1 MKQKVEWFSVFLVK
15 NHTFAFFKYILLI
28 LYFKKTHYNTII
40 WKVKYIFNCYLAG
53 IFLNKYYCVW
63 AWLAHFSWPATGL
76 ADFFLRPTVHSAY
89 CTLYKNILFDGGGKI
104 TSCFPPHYLQYPHF
118 LFNKENIK
126 LDEEK
131 NFSLKNLVE
140 NMLRAGEYFLCC
152 KH

>member
-1 MKQKVEWFSVFLVK
+1 MSFINQLSIQVNIKLIIFISIL
-15 NHTFAFFKYILLI
+15 NAFFKYILLI

-126 LDEEK
+126 LDYK
-131 NFSLKNLVE
+131 SGGKYAQSRRVFF
-140 NMLRAGEYFLCC
+140 ML
-152 KH
+152 